1 MKLMIR
7 AHDLGVKGEEQIASE
22 ISRLGLDGVQLVAYK
37 SLEGVGYTEGAIDAG
52 RAREVGSIISE
63 AGQIALLGAYFNP
76 VHPNDEKRLHGIK
89 MFREYIK
96 LAADF
101 GAKTVGSETGSY
113 MGDPWGYHPDN
124 LTDEALDLVVE
135 TFTSLADYAAECGV
149 DIGIEG
155 AFNHVCTTPDRLFK
169 CVERIGRKNVRFIF
183 DLYNYLAIGNYTEAY
198 DILDRGHELFGDRI
212 LLYHIKDFTVL
223 DGKLKQC
230 GVGQGILDFNKIL
243 NKIYAQNP
251 EAILVLEGTVGEDI
265 PYAVEHLKKIIK
277 TLKAE

>member
-7 AHDLGVKGEEQIASE
+7 AHDLGVKGEKNIASE

-37 SLEGVGYTEGAIDAG
+37 SLDGVSYTEGAIDAG
-52 RAREVGSIISE
+52 RAREVGEIIST

-96 LAADF
+96 LASDF

-124 LTDEALDLVVE
+124 LTDEALDRVVE

-155 AFNHVCTTPDRLFK
+155 AFNHVCTTPDRLFG
-169 CVERIGRKNVRFIF
+169 CVERIGRNNVRFIF

-198 DILDRGHELFGDRI
+198 DILDRGHKLFADRI
-212 LLYHIKDFTVL
+212 LLYHIKDFTVS

-243 NKIYAQNP
+243 
-251 EAILVLEGTVGEDI
+251 
-265 PYAVEHLKKIIK
+265 KKN
-277 TLKAE
+277 